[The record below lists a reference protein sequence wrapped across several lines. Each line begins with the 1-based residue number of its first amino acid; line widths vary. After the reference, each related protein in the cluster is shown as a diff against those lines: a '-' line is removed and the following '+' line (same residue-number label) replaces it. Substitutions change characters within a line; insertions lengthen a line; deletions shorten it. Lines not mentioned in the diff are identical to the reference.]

1 MLTMPRRIYQHDL
14 DKVDYRD
21 HYVIRWSRPN
31 SEVGT
36 FRCNPL
42 KDNIGQG
49 KREIMSVI
57 RVAYDIKLR
66 SFQECIDLCE
76 KLGVQIL
83 HYKKGEWNEVG
94 E

>member
-1 MLTMPRRIYQHDL
+1 M
-14 DKVDYRD
+14 
-21 HYVIRWSRPN
+21 
-31 SEVGT
+31 G
-36 FRCNPL
+36 
-42 KDNIGQG
+42 
-49 KREIMSVI
+49 VI

-83 HYKKGEWNEVG
+83 HYKKGEWNEIG